1 MKSALLLTLLQSSV
15 ESHRKRN
22 SNCQFAVRIEDETTA
37 DVIADLLN
45 MRNEGMGTQFFY
57 IEASNFHDLFKFH
70 FVSQEMVQYLI
81 ITGTLSAQIA
91 GVDQRR
97 QARTL

>member
-1 MKSALLLTLLQSSV
+1 MKFALLLTLLQSSV

-57 IEASNFHDLFKFH
+57 IEASNFHDLFKFILCPKKW
-70 FVSQEMVQYLI
+70 SN
-81 ITGTLSAQIA
+81 T
-91 GVDQRR
+91 
-97 QARTL
+97 

>member
-45 MRNEGMGTQFFY
+45 MRNEGMGT
-57 IEASNFHDLFKFH
+57 H
-70 FVSQEMVQYLI
+70 FS
-81 ITGTLSAQIA
+81 T
-91 GVDQRR
+91 
-97 QARTL
+97 